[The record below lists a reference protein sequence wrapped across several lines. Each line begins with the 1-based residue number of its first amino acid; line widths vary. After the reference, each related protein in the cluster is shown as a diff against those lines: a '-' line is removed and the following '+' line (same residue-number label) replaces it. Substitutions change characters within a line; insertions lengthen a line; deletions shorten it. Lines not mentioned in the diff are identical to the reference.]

1 LEATKTMIANLTEQL
16 GEELANWLVKIC
28 FWIDAICYVANEKSN
43 KSKMETDLKLELRI
57 STEQV
62 LNIQEKIKL
71 WVLKGL
77 VQQLVSKLDISGLF
91 QRQTTKQWQL
101 DRSLVGMCMRA
112 CVHAYVSKLH
122 LYRRLVDTQKR
133 LSSQEAHFNKQ
144 KQDLSKVVVDM
155 QKDIDRLI
163 ATF

>member
-1 LEATKTMIANLTEQL
+1 MEATKTMIANLTEQL

-28 FWIDAICYVANEKSN
+28 CYVANEKSN

-62 LNIQEKIKL
+62 LNMQEKIKL
-71 WVLKGL
+71 WVLKSL

-91 QRQTTKQWQL
+91 QRQTKKQWQL

-112 CVHAYVSKLH
+112 CVHTYAASIQKASWYSKEIVVSGSTL
-122 LYRRLVDTQKR
+122 Q
-133 LSSQEAHFNKQ
+133 
-144 KQDLSKVVVDM
+144 
-155 QKDIDRLI
+155 
-163 ATF
+163 